1 MGTHPIFE
9 SDFDCL
15 TAKSK
20 LAKMV
25 TAYDVYFKEMKKV
38 MINNIDE
45 KEIARICQTMW
56 KGLNEAQKGVYESKA
71 KLIKPEQDTEK
82 PTTRSSKRL
91 RDRKR
96 KSPTPEKSAESS
108 VSESDQ
114 LSETLKPQ
122 TLDPEIFDSEDRL
135 SESEDRLSD
144 KVESSDESSKG
155 FSIAFGKIDEEK
167 MNQKENY
174 VAKPKAINLKQ

>member
-1 MGTHPIFE
+1 MPP
-9 SDFDCL
+9 
-15 TAKSK
+15 
-20 LAKMV
+20 
-25 TAYDVYFKEMKKV
+25 
-38 MINNIDE
+38 E
-45 KEIARICQTMW
+45 KRYWIEF
-56 KGLNEAQKGVYESKA
+56 LLE
-71 KLIKPEQDTEK
+71 PETDK

-96 KSPTPEKSAESS
+96 KSPTPEKSPKSS
-108 VSESDQ
+108 DAESDQ
-114 LSETLKPQ
+114 LSETRKSQ

-135 SESEDRLSD
+135 TESEDRLSD

-174 VAKPKAINLKQ
+174 VAKPKAINLKQKVKQKIREPVVGWKFLLYILTSAPSLSDKGLCKSVSKFH